1 MATPLSDSALSPL
14 SPLKT
19 IAVVGLGTMG
29 TGIAEVLAKAG
40 REVIGIDISEART
53 AQALATLEAATTR
66 AVARGRLTE
75 EERVR
80 ALARVRTATDLGAAA
95 DADLVIEVAPESYEI
110 KQQIFRELDGI
121 VRPGTILATGTNALS
136 VTRLAAD
143 SARPERVLGLHFFN
157 PAPAMRLVEVVS
169 SVLTAPQAVAAVT
182 DLAIELGK
190 EPVAVGDRPGFVADG
205 LLFGYLN
212 QAAAMYE
219 ARYASREDID
229 AAMRLG
235 CGLPMGPLAL
245 LDLIG
250 VDTARTVLE
259 AMYAESRDRLHA
271 PAPILKQLSE
281 AGLTGRKSGRG
292 FYTYEAPCSGTVV
305 PDALT
310 PAAGTSPVAGREVR
324 SVGVAGSGTM
334 ASGIAEVFA
343 KGGYDVVLAARSEEK
358 AQAAK
363 ARIGTS
369 LSRSVDKGRL
379 TAEAAARV
387 LDRITPAG
395 SYDAFAEV
403 DLAVE
408 AIAEDLEVKRQLF
421 ATLDKVCKPGAVL
434 ATTTSSLP
442 VVACARATS
451 RPQDVIGMH
460 FFNPA
465 PAMKL
470 VEVVRT
476 VLTADDVHATVR
488 EVCTKIR
495 KHAVDCGDRAGFIVN
510 ALLFPYLNNAI
521 KMVQEHYASLDDI
534 DAAMKP
540 GRRLP
545 DGPLRAAGRGRAG
558 RLAGHR
564 EGAAPRVP
572 RPRSRPGSAAGAPG
586 GRGLPRPQDR
596 PRLPRVCPPLTASAT
611 GHGRSRTGAGC
622 STRVALPRP
631 SGPAVPRPPGAGDT
645 PDLRI
650 GLRACSTFGSCP
662 SPPSPHVHQLRPTR
676 RRVPQAVAPPP
687 SGSRCAG
694 NWRQQPWSC
703 SRPRG
708 TRPPPSTRSPPP
720 PASPGAPSSA
730 TSAPRKR
737 RSSRTTTTR

>member
-1 MATPLSDSALSPL
+1 MATPLSDPSPSPL
-14 SPLKT
+14 RT
-19 IAVVGLGTMG
+19 VAVVGLGTMG

-40 REVIGIDISEART
+40 REVVGIDISEA
-53 AQALATLEAATTR
+53 QAAKCVAALEASTAR
-66 AVARGRLTE
+66 GVERGRLTE
-75 EERVR
+75 QDR
-80 ALARVRTATDLGAAA
+80 AGILARVRTSADLRAAA
-95 DADLVIEVAPESYEI
+95 DADLVIEVAPESYEV

-157 PAPAMRLVEVVS
+157 PAPAMKLVEVVS
-169 SVLTAPQAVAAVT
+169 SVLTAPAAVTAVT
-182 DLAIELGK
+182 DLALDLGK

-259 AMYAESRDRLHA
+259 AMYSASHDRLHA

-281 AGLTGRKSGRG
+281 AGLTGRKAGRG
-292 FYTYEAPCSGTVV
+292 FYTYEAPGSAVVV

-310 PAAGTSPVAGREVR
+310 PAENATAVAGRTVS

-343 KGGYDVVLAARSEEK
+343 KAGYQVVLAARSEEK
-358 AQAAK
+358 AQTAK
-363 ARIGTS
+363 ARIGKS
-369 LSRSVDKGRL
+369 LARSVDKGRM
-379 TAEAAARV
+379 TAEAAAET
-387 LDRITPAG
+387 LDRITATGTYEDFAG
-395 SYDAFAEV
+395 V

-408 AIAEDLEVKRQLF
+408 AVAEDLEVKRQLF
-421 ATLDKVCKPGAVL
+421 AALDKVCKPGAIL

-488 EVCTKIR
+488 EVCGRIR

-510 ALLFPYLNNAI
+510 ALLFPYLNNAV

-534 DAAMKP
+534 DAAMKLGGGYPMGPFELLDVVGLDVSLAIEKVLHREFRDP
-540 GRRLP
+540 GLAP
-545 DGPLRAAGRGRAG
+545 APLLEHLVAAGCLGRKT
-558 RLAGHR
+558 
-564 EGAAPRVP
+564 
-572 RPRSRPGSAAGAPG
+572 
-586 GRGLPRPQDR
+586 GRGFREY
-596 PRLPRVCPPLTASAT
+596 A
-611 GHGRSRTGAGC
+611 
-622 STRVALPRP
+622 
-631 SGPAVPRPPGAGDT
+631 
-645 PDLRI
+645 
-650 GLRACSTFGSCP
+650 
-662 SPPSPHVHQLRPTR
+662 
-676 RRVPQAVAPPP
+676 
-687 SGSRCAG
+687 
-694 NWRQQPWSC
+694 
-703 SRPRG
+703 
-708 TRPPPSTRSPPP
+708 
-720 PASPGAPSSA
+720 
-730 TSAPRKR
+730 KR
-737 RSSRTTTTR
+737 

>member
-1 MATPLSDSALSPL
+1 MATPLSDTPLSPS

-19 IAVVGLGTMG
+19 VAVVGLGTMG
-29 TGIAEVLAKAG
+29 TGIAEVLARAG
-40 REVIGIDISEART
+40 REVIGIDVGEEQAAR
-53 AQALATLEAATTR
+53 ALAALEAATAR
-66 AVARGRLTE
+66 AVRRGRLSE
-75 EERVR
+75 EER
-80 ALARVRTATDLGAAA
+80 AGMLARVRTGTDLTAAA

-110 KQQIFRELDGI
+110 KQRILGELDGI
-121 VRPGTILATGTNALS
+121 VRPDTILATGTNALS
-136 VTRLAAD
+136 VTRLASG

-157 PAPAMRLVEVVS
+157 PAPAMKLVEVVS
-169 SVLTAPQAVAAVT
+169 SVLTAPQAVTAVT
-182 DLAIELGK
+182 ALAVELGK

-219 ARYASREDID
+219 AKYASREDID

-271 PAPILKQLSE
+271 PAPLLKQLSE
-281 AGLTGRKSGRG
+281 AGLTGRKAGRG
-292 FYTYEAPCSGTVV
+292 FYTYAAPGSATVV

-310 PAAGTSPVAGREVR
+310 PAAGDTGAAGRTVR

-343 KGGYDVVLAARSEEK
+343 KAGYDVVLAARSEEK
-358 AQAAK
+358 ARAAR
-363 ARIGTS
+363 ARVGKS
-369 LSRSVDKGRL
+369 LARSVDKGRL
-379 TAEAAARV
+379 TAEAAAQA
-387 LDRITPAG
+387 LERIVPAG

-408 AIAEDLEVKRQLF
+408 AVAEDLDVKRQLF
-421 ATLDKVCKPGAVL
+421 AALDKVCKPGAVL

-488 EVCTKIR
+488 EVCGRIG

-510 ALLFPYLNNAI
+510 ALLFPYLNNAV
-521 KMVQEHYASLDDI
+521 KMVQDHYASLDDI
-534 DAAMKP
+534 DAAMKLGGGYPMGPFELLDVVGLDVSLAIEKVLHREFREP
-540 GRRLP
+540 GLAP
-545 DGPLRAAGRGRAG
+545 APLLEHLVAAGCLGRKT
-558 RLAGHR
+558 
-564 EGAAPRVP
+564 
-572 RPRSRPGSAAGAPG
+572 
-586 GRGLPRPQDR
+586 GRGFREY
-596 PRLPRVCPPLTASAT
+596 A
-611 GHGRSRTGAGC
+611 
-622 STRVALPRP
+622 
-631 SGPAVPRPPGAGDT
+631 
-645 PDLRI
+645 
-650 GLRACSTFGSCP
+650 
-662 SPPSPHVHQLRPTR
+662 R
-676 RRVPQAVAPPP
+676 R
-687 SGSRCAG
+687 
-694 NWRQQPWSC
+694 
-703 SRPRG
+703 
-708 TRPPPSTRSPPP
+708 
-720 PASPGAPSSA
+720 
-730 TSAPRKR
+730 
-737 RSSRTTTTR
+737 

>member
-1 MATPLSDSALSPL
+1 MATPLSDTPL
-14 SPLKT
+14 SPSSPLKKV
-19 IAVVGLGTMG
+19 AVVGLGTMG

-40 REVIGIDISEART
+40 REVIGIDVGE
-53 AQALATLEAATTR
+53 AQAARALAALEAATAR
-66 AVARGRLTE
+66 AVRRGRLTD
-75 EERVR
+75 EER
-80 ALARVRTATDLGAAA
+80 AGMLARVRTTTDLTAAA

-110 KQQIFRELDGI
+110 KQRILGELDGI

-136 VTRLAAD
+136 VTRLAAG
-143 SARPERVLGLHFFN
+143 SARPERVLGMHFFN
-157 PAPAMRLVEVVS
+157 PAPAMKLVEVVS

-182 DLAIELGK
+182 ALAVELGK

-219 ARYASREDID
+219 AKYASREDID

-271 PAPILKQLSE
+271 PAPVLGQLSA
-281 AGLTGRKSGRG
+281 AGLTGRKAGRG
-292 FYTYEAPCSGTVV
+292 FYTYAAPGSATVV

-310 PAAGTSPVAGREVR
+310 PAAGDTRAEGRTVR

-343 KGGYDVVLAARSEEK
+343 KAGHDVVLAARSEEK
-358 AQAAK
+358 ALAAK
-363 ARIGTS
+363 ARVGKS
-369 LSRSVDKGRL
+369 LARSVDKGRL
-379 TAEAAARV
+379 TAEAAARA
-387 LDRITPAG
+387 LERIVPAG

-408 AIAEDLEVKRQLF
+408 AVAEDLDVKRQLF
-421 ATLDKVCKPGAVL
+421 AALDKVCKPGAVL

-442 VVACARATS
+442 VIACARATS

-476 VLTADDVHATVR
+476 VLTADDVHATAR
-488 EVCTKIR
+488 EVCGRIG

-510 ALLFPYLNNAI
+510 ALLFPYLNNAV
-521 KMVQEHYASLDDI
+521 KMLEEHYASLDDI
-534 DAAMKP
+534 DAAMKLGGGYPMGPFELLDVVGLDVSLAIEKVLHREFREP
-540 GRRLP
+540 GLAP
-545 DGPLRAAGRGRAG
+545 APLLEHLVAAGCLGRKT
-558 RLAGHR
+558 
-564 EGAAPRVP
+564 
-572 RPRSRPGSAAGAPG
+572 
-586 GRGLPRPQDR
+586 GRGFREY
-596 PRLPRVCPPLTASAT
+596 A
-611 GHGRSRTGAGC
+611 
-622 STRVALPRP
+622 
-631 SGPAVPRPPGAGDT
+631 
-645 PDLRI
+645 
-650 GLRACSTFGSCP
+650 
-662 SPPSPHVHQLRPTR
+662 R
-676 RRVPQAVAPPP
+676 R
-687 SGSRCAG
+687 
-694 NWRQQPWSC
+694 
-703 SRPRG
+703 
-708 TRPPPSTRSPPP
+708 
-720 PASPGAPSSA
+720 
-730 TSAPRKR
+730 
-737 RSSRTTTTR
+737 